1 MNVESEIQTMK
12 NILILIASLVFFV
25 ACEKGGDNPDGG
37 NPGGGNIPSSVI
49 LTIGDNISYD
59 YDEIHLYDSSSH
71 VLIFKEIHPEFDK
84 LKDVPFGICA
94 AGDTV
99 YQGQFWP
106 AYLSSMPAG
115 AYISNN
121 PLFLQDYALKIDFQ
135 SSNSNIRDLRNDP
148 SFIKELT
155 DRNLLH
161 SGLAVKISKI
171 ESNGSLIS
179 LTFTVTNMDNVN
191 LLVLDPDLVGVN
203 VFHYF
208 TNGLSIKNIS
218 TSAITHVTIPPKAPV
233 PLNGF
238 LPTWLSS
245 LSPST
250 TKSYTFLYSLG
261 TALSPGEYSVTF
273 LYPGLTSQVDIM
285 NLYQKGTRIWLG
297 DVTVTGK
304 MTIK

>member
-1 MNVESEIQTMK
+1 MK
-12 NILILIASLVFFV
+12 NILTLIASLGFLV
-25 ACEKGGDNPDGG
+25 ACEKGGNPDGG

-49 LTIGDNISYD
+49 LRIGDNITYD

-84 LKDVPFGICA
+84 LKDVTFEACA
-94 AGDTV
+94 EGDTI
-99 YQGQFWP
+99 YQGHFWP
-106 AYLSSMPAG
+106 AYLSSMPIG

-121 PLFLQDYALKIDFQ
+121 PLFLQNYALKIDFR
-135 SSNSNIRDLRNDP
+135 SSDNNKDLRNDP
-148 SFIKELT
+148 RFIKSLQNR
-155 DRNLLH
+155 DLLH

-179 LTFTVTNMDNVN
+179 FTFTITNMDNVN
-191 LLVLDPDLVGVN
+191 LLILDPDLVGVN

-208 TNGLSIKNIS
+208 TNGLSIKNLS
-218 TSAITHVTIPPKAPV
+218 NGATTHATIPPKAPV

-245 LSPST
+245 LSPAT
-250 TKSYTFLYSLG
+250 TKSYTFLYSLS
-261 TALSPGEYSVTF
+261 TALSPGEYSVSF
-273 LYPGLTSQVDIM
+273 LYPGLTSQVDIA

-297 DVTVTGK
+297 NVTVTGK
-304 MTIK
+304 MTIQ

>member
-1 MNVESEIQTMK
+1 MK
-12 NILILIASLVFFV
+12 NIVLLIAVLGFLV
-25 ACEKGGDNPDGG
+25 ACKKGGDNPDVG

-49 LTIGDNISYD
+49 LRIGDNITYD

-84 LKDVPFGICA
+84 LKDATFEACA
-94 AGDTV
+94 EGDTV
-99 YQGQFWP
+99 YQGHFWP
-106 AYLSSMPAG
+106 AYFSSMPIG

-121 PLFLQDYALKIDFQ
+121 PLFLQNYALKIDFR
-135 SSNSNIRDLRNDP
+135 SSNNNKDLRNDP
-148 SFIKELT
+148 RFIKSLS

-179 LTFTVTNMDNVN
+179 FTFTVTNMDNAN
-191 LLVLDPDLVGVN
+191 LLILDPDLVGVN

-218 TSAITHVTIPPKAPV
+218 TGATTHVTIPPKAPV

-245 LSPST
+245 LSPTT

-261 TALSPGEYSVTF
+261 SALSPGEYSVTF

-297 DVTVTGK
+297 DLTVTGK
-304 MTIK
+304 MTIQ